1 MRLAAR
7 PAGSIIAG
15 GARRREMPRLGEEE
29 EGSVLWARKTN
40 HSKFLSSHHL
50 VLEEIIASPLKKVF
64 CLFILYYAKKMHP
77 HNHKCQIQ
85 SYVLQL
91 VLFVT
96 ELNILQISRLQDHID
111 LIYMYDVQ
119 VLRGIIYRIQ
129 EPKAKKHNVPVR
141 LGQSASS
148 SCCCCWAF
156 PSQKYC
162 CYSMEQPTPAG

>member
-1 MRLAAR
+1 MTVH
-7 PAGSIIAG
+7 
-15 GARRREMPRLGEEE
+15 RRREAGLSTRGVHYRRQRKTARDARSGEEE

-50 VLEEIIASPLKKVF
+50 VLEEIVASPLKKIF

-91 VLFVT
+91 LRFVT

-111 LIYMYDVQ
+111 LVCTMYKC
-119 VLRGIIYRIQ
+119 LEGSYPGSKNE
-129 EPKAKKHNVPVR
+129 EPKAKKHNIS
-141 LGQSASS
+141 LI
-148 SCCCCWAF
+148 
-156 PSQKYC
+156 
-162 CYSMEQPTPAG
+162 